1 MRGYSVRPSITCLTD
16 YWNFKPTSTGMIE
29 TEGINSGTSSGIPS
43 KRKSLDGPDKNAQLE
58 DAIGYFTN
66 REWFLVLLSY
76 LQRGSLY

>member
-1 MRGYSVRPSITCLTD
+1 
-16 YWNFKPTSTGMIE
+16 MIE

-66 REWFLVLLSY
+66 RE
-76 LQRGSLY
+76 